1 LQGKVYLMGE
11 IAQRGWT
18 DGKIEIGI
26 TVKSDQQIL
35 TTALAQYA
43 AQKLL
48 AFRVI
53 SAGVEPEDG
62 VLLFGP
68 STKTPAP
75 VR

>member
-1 LQGKVYLMGE
+1 MGE

-48 AFRVI
+48 VFRVI
-53 SAGVEPEDG
+53 SAGIEPEDG

-68 STKTPAP
+68 TKTPAP